1 MSENKQSFV
10 DPVSESVSTDHL
22 MDLKVGIYN
31 LFVSLINHQ
40 VIDYGPEQ
48 AVRNSLD
55 FLKEII
61 YNFEKSIEN
70 NNQ

>member
-1 MSENKQSFV
+1 MSSEEEISFV
-10 DPVSESVSTDHL
+10 KPVSENVSTDTV

-40 VIDYGPEQ
+40 VIPHGPEK
-48 AVRNSLD
+48 ALINSLD

-61 YNFEKSIEN
+61 YNFEKSLEK
-70 NNQ
+70 